1 MPLVSVLMTAFNAQE
16 FINEAIESIIN
27 QSFTDF
33 EFIIVDDASTD
44 STPQILKKFQLIDSR
59 IKVQTNPN
67 NLHIAASANI
77 GLSYCKG
84 KYIARMDS
92 DDISLPERIEK
103 QFQYLEKHPEC
114 IVCGSYVEFFGS
126 KNSIWKMSTD
136 SEEIKM
142 GLIFGSPFANSA
154 SMIRANCLKD
164 NLLEYSLDYK
174 YPPMED
180 YYLWWQLHKMGD
192 LHNIDEVLCKKREYS
207 NSQTQLHLDE
217 KEKSLIRL
225 YKTVN
230 EQFGLGLDINSIEYL
245 SKRQFTDL
253 KKTINL
259 FNQLEG
265 TFNKQVWNKFRDRYL
280 LKALKGCSI
289 GHKIQNFH
297 NFYDK
302 RLALYA
308 FTT

>member
-1 MPLVSVLMTAFNAQE
+1 
-16 FINEAIESIIN
+16 
-27 QSFTDF
+27 
-33 EFIIVDDASTD
+33 
-44 STPQILKKFQLIDSR
+44 
-59 IKVQTNPN
+59 
-67 NLHIAASANI
+67 
-77 GLSYCKG
+77 
-84 KYIARMDS
+84 
-92 DDISLPERIEK
+92 
-103 QFQYLEKHPEC
+103 
-114 IVCGSYVEFFGS
+114 
-126 KNSIWKMSTD
+126 MSTD

-174 YPPMED
+174 FPPMED

-230 EQFGLGLDINSIEYL
+230 EQFGLGLGIDSIEYL

-253 KKTINL
+253 KNTINL

-289 GHKIQNFH
+289 GNKIQNFH